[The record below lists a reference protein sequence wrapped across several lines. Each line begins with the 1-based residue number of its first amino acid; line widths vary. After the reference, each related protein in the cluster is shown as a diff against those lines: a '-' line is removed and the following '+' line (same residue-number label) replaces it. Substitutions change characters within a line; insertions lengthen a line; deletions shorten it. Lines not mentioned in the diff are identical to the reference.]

1 MSPSMEMPRHGRA
14 ASILLLACLAAC
26 SQGGHSGDGAA
37 GAVQHVYT
45 LLPRL
50 GEAQLSSTA
59 IEPRAIVVGDEERA
73 AIWAHAP
80 ASFRFSDVPVGR
92 SAALRFGIGIQAGG
106 VPSDGVRFSVRIDS
120 GHGEME
126 VWSRDL
132 VPSERPAERR
142 WIDVEVPLA
151 AFAGQRIGLTFVTS
165 PRDNPNADYAAWSM
179 PEVVAAEAFTEDS
192 GPIRRKMLV
201 ERLDTESVNRVDLPA
216 TASLDLAAEVVRVG
230 TEDVPTEGVRFRV
243 LVDNDVLVDR
253 AVPSVTRVSSFGEL
267 VPLVSYGGRQAS
279 LRFDIVMPEA
289 TRGKLRAHW
298 LHAALLQE
306 ETTPRQPAGSEPD
319 PPAHRRRH
327 TASGPPG
334 NLRLPAP
341 DQSGLRPPGRR
352 LGALRARDSARRGR
366 CRPPRRS
373 SPGFTPPNM
382 GFWTA
387 GRWRSAEDPPSGHRN
402 TADHLRRRP
411 PTRSSG
417 KAEGFDQG
425 EERWV
430 HIPWARGRPLKGL
443 SDSSSP
449 RAFLTAGS
457 ATSTSS
463 IRTTPTKPP
472 ELFASTF
479 HRGPGQPTQ
488 R

>member
-306 ETTPRQPAGSEPD
+306 ETTPRQPAGSAPEPPRSSSSTRCVGD
-319 PPAHRRRH
+319 HLG
-327 TASGPPG
+327 T
-334 NLRLPAP
+334 LRLPAP
-341 DQSGLRPPGRR
+341 DQSGASTAWPTTRCR
-352 LGALRARDSARRGR
+352 LRAGDLQLVVDA

-373 SPGFTPPNM
+373 AHRASTPPQH
-382 GFWTA
+382 GVSGRPAA
-387 GRWRSAEDPPSGHRN
+387 GELELETFAERAQALGVTTLGGLGQPDSSGTGRG
-402 TADHLRRRP
+402 LRRR
-411 PTRSSG
+411 
-417 KAEGFDQG
+417 
-425 EERWV
+425 
-430 HIPWARGRPLKGL
+430 ARRRCLQH
-443 SDSSSP
+443 
-449 RAFLTAGS
+449 A
-457 ATSTSS
+457 
-463 IRTTPTKPP
+463 
-472 ELFASTF
+472 
-479 HRGPGQPTQ
+479 HGPGPRPVDGDCRTAP
-488 R
+488 RRESRLTRWCAYVHFIDPHDPYEAP